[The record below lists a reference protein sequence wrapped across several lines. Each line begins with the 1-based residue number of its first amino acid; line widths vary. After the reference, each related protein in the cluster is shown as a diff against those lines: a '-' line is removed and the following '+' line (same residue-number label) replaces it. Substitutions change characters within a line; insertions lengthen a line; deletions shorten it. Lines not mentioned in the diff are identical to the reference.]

1 MMMNEQKIF
10 NLLSMAQRAGRIASG
25 DFAVAKAVQG
35 KNARLLLVAK
45 DASEETKKRYRQMA
59 AGAKIEIFY
68 LGDRELLGHCIG
80 KDFRAAAAVLDAGF
94 ANAIAKHCR
103 SDSDTGVD

>member
-1 MMMNEQKIF
+1 MMNEQKIF

-25 DFAVAKAVQG
+25 DFAVTKAVQG
-35 KNARLLLVAK
+35 NKVHLLLVAG
-45 DASEETKKRYRQMA
+45 DASAETRQRYEQMA
-59 AGAKIEIFY
+59 ARGKIKIVY
-68 LGDRELLGHCIG
+68 LWDREQLGHCIG

>member
-1 MMMNEQKIF
+1 MINEQKIF

-45 DASEETKKRYRQMA
+45 DASEETKKRYQQMA
-59 AGAKIEIFY
+59 AGAEIEIFY

>member
-1 MMMNEQKIF
+1 MNMNEQKIF

-25 DFAVAKAVQG
+25 DFAINRAVQE
-35 KNARLLLVAK
+35 KKARLLLVAR
-45 DASEETKKRYRQMA
+45 DASGETKKSYRQMA
-59 AGAKIEIFY
+59 LNAGIELFY
-68 LGDRELLGHCIG
+68 IGDRELLGHCIG

-103 SDSDTGVD
+103 TDSDMGVD

>member
-1 MMMNEQKIF
+1 MKEQKVL

-25 DFAVAKAVQG
+25 DFAVTKAVQE
-35 KNARLLLVAK
+35 KKARLLLVAK
-45 DASEETKKRYRQMA
+45 DAAEETQKRYQQMA
-59 AGAKIEIFY
+59 LNAGIELFY